1 MGPGVAERRA
11 SPRTAARVPVAG
23 SAMGGPRQPGDGTIP
38 SRHEGPERGYRSLR
52 ETGPDTRDRASPK
65 TSASPFGA
73 AICPWY

>member
-1 MGPGVAERRA
+1 MDL
-11 SPRTAARVPVAG
+11 
-23 SAMGGPRQPGDGTIP
+23 GPRQPGDGTIP